1 MEQKLHAKEE
11 LIHICAQY
19 ELKRFQFIGYFM
31 ANSLAENP
39 SDFTN
44 YISLVFDY
52 FFREQKLVND
62 SEMKESVNV
71 CVANLPDLVIDYA
84 NAAKYAV
91 ELISKAK
98 DYGILSQDEEEKYKD
113 HIKNLEDDE
122 DYD

>member
-1 MEQKLHAKEE
+1 
-11 LIHICAQY
+11 
-19 ELKRFQFIGYFM
+19 M
-31 ANSLAENP
+31 ANSLAETP

-52 FFREQKLVND
+52 FFKEQKLVDD

-91 ELISKAK
+91 ELIVKAK
-98 DYGILSQDEEEKYKD
+98 NYGILSQDEEDKYKD
-113 HIKNLEDDE
+113 HIKNLENDD
-122 DYD
+122 DY